1 MKNLISLMVMAI
13 VLMSCGD
20 SVIDKEKEKASESTT
35 VPVNYIATDTTS
47 KVEKSIDEAASTND
61 YTLDELMGKFKPS
74 EHPDF
79 VKLDNKYTDKPNLY
93 LRKATYESYKKMH
106 AAAKA
111 DGINFTIRS
120 ATRNFNYQKGIWERK
135 WTGKTKVEGG
145 QDLSKTTPPNAERAK
160 KILLYSSMPGT
171 SRHHWGT
178 DIDLNSFS
186 NKYFE
191 SGKGLKE
198 YEWLQANAAQYGFC
212 QSYSP
217 KGAERPHGY
226 EEEKWHWSYLPIAQP
241 LTNLAKAQ
249 LKDEMIS
256 GFQGAATA
264 TEIGV
269 VEKYVLGINPSCK

>member
-1 MKNLISLMVMAI
+1 MKNFISLIVMAI
-13 VLMSCGD
+13 VLMNCGD
-20 SVIDKEKEKASESTT
+20 SVIDREKEKTGESTT

-47 KVEKSIDEAASTND
+47 IVEQEVDKNTSNSE

-93 LRKATYESYKKMH
+93 LRQAAYESYKKMYT
-106 AAAKA
+106 AAKA

-145 QDLSKTTPPNAERAK
+145 QDLSKTTKPTAERAK

-178 DIDLNSFS
+178 DIDLNSFN

-191 SGKGLKE
+191 TGKGLRE
-198 YEWLQANAAQYGFC
+198 YEWLQANAAKYGFC
-212 QSYSP
+212 QPYSP
-217 KGAERPHGY
+217 KGTERPHGY

-241 LTNLAKAQ
+241 LTNLAKAK
-249 LKDEMIS
+249 LKDNMIS

-269 VEKYVLGINPSCK
+269 VEKYVLGIAPVCK